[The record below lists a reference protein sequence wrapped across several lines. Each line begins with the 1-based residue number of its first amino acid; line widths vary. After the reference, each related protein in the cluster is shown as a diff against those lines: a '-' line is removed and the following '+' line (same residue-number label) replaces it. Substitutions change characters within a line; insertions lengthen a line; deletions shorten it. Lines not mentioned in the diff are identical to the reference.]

1 MYRLPKGKN
10 MFERNHKPEWTD
22 AEKQIIKDNINLSYQ
37 ELAQLLPER
46 SLSAIKNRVKQIKFG
61 KYHAHSKRRY

>member
-1 MYRLPKGKN
+1 